1 MTIRL
6 PKPDVFDDIL
16 RLLGKRRPVY
26 IPPKVDKELGSY
38 SIIVAKKESFIKTLI
53 SSKNRI
59 LSDGWVY
66 LEDLNV
72 NAEPEN
78 NSN

>member
-6 PKPDVFDDIL
+6 PEPDVFDRIL
-16 RLLGKRRPVY
+16 RLLGKKRAVY
-26 IPPKVDKELGSY
+26 IPSNVDKEFGPY
-38 SIIVAKKESFIKTLI
+38 SIIVGKKESFIKALI
-53 SSKNRI
+53 CSKDRI

-72 NAEPEN
+72 NTEIRI
-78 NSN
+78 

>member
-16 RLLGKRRPVY
+16 RLLGKRRAVY
-26 IPPKVDKELGSY
+26 IPPNVDKEFGPY
-38 SIIVAKKESFIKTLI
+38 SIIVGKKESFIKALI

-59 LSDGWVY
+59 LPEGWVY
-66 LEDLNV
+66 LENLNV
-72 NAEPEN
+72 NAEFKNKPD
-78 NSN
+78 